1 MKKNRKVKYIALN
14 DYNRNN
20 ILNFAFKI
28 VGMFLGIVSVR
39 LNLKYLG
46 NSLYGMWVTI
56 SAIISWMSSAD
67 LGIGNGLRNELAQA
81 FGKGDTDRQGKLVAC
96 GLTELSKVSCFVFL
110 FFLIISQLMIKGKI
124 IDEQLRIPL
133 YITTIFLCINLVL
146 GISQAIAYGCQK
158 SWLVTL
164 TISMISLLNI
174 INVSILLFTGIPQM
188 PYCVFN

>member
-1 MKKNRKVKYIALN
+1 MDMKKNRKVKYIALN

-67 LGIGNGLRNELAQA
+67 LGLWKR
-81 FGKGDTDRQGKLVAC
+81 R
-96 GLTELSKVSCFVFL
+96 
-110 FFLIISQLMIKGKI
+110 
-124 IDEQLRIPL
+124 
-133 YITTIFLCINLVL
+133 
-146 GISQAIAYGCQK
+146 YGQ
-158 SWLVTL
+158 
-164 TISMISLLNI
+164 
-174 INVSILLFTGIPQM
+174 TG
-188 PYCVFN
+188 

>member
-67 LGIGNGLRNELAQA
+67 LGIGNELEMSWSGL
-81 FGKGDTDRQGKLVAC
+81 GKGDTDRQGKLVAC

-146 GISQAIAYGCQK
+146 GISQAIAYGMSEK
-158 SWLVTL
+158 LVSYTY
-164 TISMISLLNI
+164 N
-174 INVSILLFTGIPQM
+174 
-188 PYCVFN
+188 

>member
-110 FFLIISQLMIKGKI
+110 FFL
-124 IDEQLRIPL
+124 
-133 YITTIFLCINLVL
+133 
-146 GISQAIAYGCQK
+146 
-158 SWLVTL
+158 
-164 TISMISLLNI
+164 
-174 INVSILLFTGIPQM
+174 
-188 PYCVFN
+188 